1 MHWPI
6 DHPVNT
12 DPPLRT
18 WADGA
23 QQLCPEA
30 SVLTVLRHLP
40 RRRVASLVETTRGR
54 GVLKVF
60 ASPRA
65 RGNVRRLESLRRSSA
80 GHLVPEPW
88 GVDDAGH
95 VSLVA
100 FVVGEVFD
108 CLNDDRFVATAE
120 LAGVALRQ
128 LHDSAA
134 VLDRTWSLDDELRL
148 LVSRATTTTHRS
160 VDMAVGRAAHL
171 ASDLL
176 VSAHRDC
183 HPRQLVT
190 IAHGVCWI
198 DLDDAAMAP
207 SGLDVGN
214 MVAHLRRDAVLGRRS
229 PAASERAI
237 VAFRSGYGDTASDV
251 DSWEQLSLLR
261 LAGLATSRHRRPIDA
276 RQILSLVEPAGM
288 GRRC

>member
-1 MHWPI
+1 
-6 DHPVNT
+6 
-12 DPPLRT
+12 
-18 WADGA
+18 
-23 QQLCPEA
+23 
-30 SVLTVLRHLP
+30 
-40 RRRVASLVETTRGR
+40 
-54 GVLKVF
+54 VLKVF

-65 RGNVRRLESLRRSSA
+65 RGNVRRIESLRRSSA

-100 FVVGEVFD
+100 FVDGQVFD
-108 CLNDDRFVATAE
+108 CLDDDRFVATAE
-120 LAGVALRQ
+120 LAGLALRE

-134 VLDRTWSLDDELRL
+134 MLDRTWTLDDELRL
-148 LVSRATTTTHRS
+148 LVSRATTTTRTC
-160 VDMAVGRAAHL
+160 VDLVVGRAPHL
-171 ASDLL
+171 LSDPL

-190 IAHGVCWI
+190 VADGVCWI

-229 PAASERAI
+229 PPASERAI
-237 VAFRSGYGDTASDV
+237 VAFRSGYGETASDV
-251 DSWEQLSLLR
+251 DGWEQLSLLR
-261 LAGLATSRHRRPIDA
+261 LAGLAETRDRCPADA
-276 RQILSLVEPAGM
+276 RHILSLIELAGI